1 MIFVKGSH
9 NNALVNKIL
18 SEDYKMKGT
27 ISFKKPIGY
36 LSQVDYNYCEDKLK
50 RDDRQILEELKDI
63 PKEKYEQL

>member
-1 MIFVKGSH
+1 MR
-9 NNALVNKIL
+9 
-18 SEDYKMKGT
+18 GT